1 MLPGFVDSH
10 THLVLSV
17 PLTGQAAVVG
27 HGTLTP
33 YSPDITLPLT
43 GQATTVAQGSLL
55 AQISAP
61 LTGQAVALAQ
71 GAILPQ
77 IARTLTGSPVT
88 IAQGATLAQI
98 TTGLFG
104 QPVVV
109 NQGVLVAPG
118 DVTVALTGVGVAL
131 DIGLLT
137 PTVTPD
143 PGNGKSGVNRM
154 WLIEY
159 YTREFARKAPEATI
173 PEGLTVAAKRKAV
186 KKAAAAREVQ
196 IEALAAKAEADL
208 EVLAQGIKDT
218 RAAQQFTYNLIQQAQ
233 RQPEP
238 EVDFMQIA
246 GDYRKRIQR
255 DDDELLLLSMVL

>member
-1 MLPGFVDSH
+1 MADVKVSWLELDTAATPVDVKVSWIAFD
-10 THLVLSV
+10 T
-17 PLTGQAAVVG
+17 
-27 HGTLTP
+27 
-33 YSPDITLPLT
+33 
-43 GQATTVAQGSLL
+43 
-55 AQISAP
+55 
-61 LTGQAVALAQ
+61 AVA
-71 GAILPQ
+71 
-77 IARTLTGSPVT
+77 PVASST
-88 IAQGATLAQI
+88 
-98 TTGLFG
+98 
-104 QPVVV
+104 
-109 NQGVLVAPG
+109 
-118 DVTVALTGVGVAL
+118 
-131 DIGLLT
+131 
-137 PTVTPD
+137 
-143 PGNGKSGVNRM
+143 KSGVNRL

-159 YTREFARKAPEATI
+159 YTKEFAKKAPTVV